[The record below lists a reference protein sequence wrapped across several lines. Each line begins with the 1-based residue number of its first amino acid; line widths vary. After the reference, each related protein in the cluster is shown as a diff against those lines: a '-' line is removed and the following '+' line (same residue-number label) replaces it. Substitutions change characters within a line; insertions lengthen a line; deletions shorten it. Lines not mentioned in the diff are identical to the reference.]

1 VKEDTINTEIY
12 LPGKGMV
19 PINAVTA
26 SNAVSD
32 YDSDLTLGRVE
43 STGIWTVFVKN
54 GPNGMPFPVFELGTE
69 LPPYDVIQRKLY
81 ESDVRRHG
89 HKIVEQVQRRNDA
102 RSRELDLAGH
112 DAAAETAE
120 HIEHGMRKLGMLPSL
135 RIFVPSGKG

>member
-1 VKEDTINTEIY
+1 
-12 LPGKGMV
+12 M

-26 SNAVSD
+26 GNAVSD
-32 YDSDLTLGRVE
+32 YDPSLMLGRVE
-43 STGIWTVFVKN
+43 NTGIWTVFVKD
-54 GPNGMPFPVFELGTE
+54 GPNGMPFPVFELGRE

-89 HKIVEQVQRRNDA
+89 HRIVEQVQRRNDDAA
-102 RSRELDLAGH
+102 RALDVAGH

-120 HIEHGMRKLGMLPSL
+120 HIEHGMRKLGMLPNL